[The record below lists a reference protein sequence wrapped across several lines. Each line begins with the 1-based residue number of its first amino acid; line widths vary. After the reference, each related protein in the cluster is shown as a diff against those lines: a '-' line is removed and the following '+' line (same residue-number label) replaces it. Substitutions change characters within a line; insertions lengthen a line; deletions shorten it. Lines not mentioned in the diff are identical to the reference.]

1 MARRDVLGNC
11 PKEIG
16 RERSHRQAGLEGLKP
31 PMRLIDALIFGLT
44 LGGTYALIA
53 LGLNLQYGVA
63 RILNLAYGEM
73 LIAAALGGLVLFTRA
88 GVSPLVALLL
98 LVPVAAAAGA
108 LLYKVA
114 FVPLVRRARSRE
126 ALEGDSIL
134 STFGLLFVIQ
144 GVMLAAFGGN
154 YLSYSFLSIPV
165 EVLGTTVAA
174 NRLLALVV
182 AMVLGAALFVIL
194 TRTRVGTAL
203 RAVAVDPGS
212 APLVAI
218 DVTKIAMLAFA
229 MGTALVAIAGVL
241 ASMFSTFSATM
252 GVLFTMKA
260 LIVVIMGG
268 VGNFVGCV
276 LAALLLGLSESLVST
291 YVDPGLTLAA
301 NYAIFLLVLVFRPS
315 GLFGRAGR

>member
-1 MARRDVLGNC
+1 
-11 PKEIG
+11 
-16 RERSHRQAGLEGLKP
+16 
-31 PMRLIDALIFGLT
+31 MRLIDALIFGLT

-98 LVPVAAAAGA
+98 LVPVATAAGA
-108 LLYKVA
+108 FLYKVA

-182 AMVLGAALFVIL
+182 ALVLGAALFVIL

>member
-1 MARRDVLGNC
+1 
-11 PKEIG
+11 
-16 RERSHRQAGLEGLKP
+16 
-31 PMRLIDALIFGLT
+31 MRLIDTLIFGLT

-73 LIAAALGGLVLFTRA
+73 LIAAALGGLVLFTQA
-88 GVSPLVALLL
+88 GISPLFALLL
-98 LVPVAAAAGA
+98 LVPIAAAAGA

-114 FVPLVRRARSRE
+114 LVPLVRRARCRE
-126 ALEGDSIL
+126 ALEADSIL
-134 STFGLLFVIQ
+134 STFGLLFVVQ
-144 GVMLAAFGGN
+144 GLMLALFSGN
-154 YLSYSFLSIPV
+154 YLSYSFLSIPI

-182 AMVLGAALFVIL
+182 ALVLGGALFLIL

-241 ASMFSTFSATM
+241 VSMFSTFSATM

>member
-1 MARRDVLGNC
+1 
-11 PKEIG
+11 
-16 RERSHRQAGLEGLKP
+16 
-31 PMRLIDALIFGLT
+31 MRLIDALIFGLT
-44 LGGTYALIA
+44 LGGTYALVA

-73 LIAAALGGLVLFTRA
+73 LIAAALGALVLFTRS
-88 GVSPLVALLL
+88 GVSPLVSLIV
-98 LVPVAAAAGA
+98 LVPLAACAGA
-108 LLYKVA
+108 LLYRIA
-114 FVPLVRRARSRE
+114 FLPLVRRARSRD

-134 STFGLLFVIQ
+134 STFGLLFVVQ
-144 GVMLAAFGGN
+144 GVMLAMFGGN
-154 YLSYSFLSIPV
+154 YMSYSYLSVPV
-165 EVLGTTVAA
+165 EVLGTTIAA

-182 AMVLGAALFVIL
+182 ALVLGASLFLLL
-194 TRTRVGTAL
+194 TRTRMGTAL
-203 RAVAVDPGS
+203 RAVAVDPAS

-229 MGTALVAIAGVL
+229 IGTALVAVAGVL
-241 ASMFSTFSATM
+241 VSMFSTFSATM

-276 LAALLLGLSESLVST
+276 FAALLLGLSESFVAT

-315 GLFGRAGR
+315 GLFGRTGR

>member
-1 MARRDVLGNC
+1 
-11 PKEIG
+11 
-16 RERSHRQAGLEGLKP
+16 
-31 PMRLIDALIFGLT
+31 MRLIDTLIFGLT

-73 LIAAALGGLVLFTRA
+73 LIAAALGGLVLFTQV
-88 GVSPLVALLL
+88 GISPLFALLL
-98 LVPVAAAAGA
+98 LVPIAAAAGA

-114 FVPLVRRARSRE
+114 LVPLVRRARSRE
-126 ALEGDSIL
+126 ALEADSIL
-134 STFGLLFVIQ
+134 STFGLLFVVQ
-144 GVMLAAFGGN
+144 GLMLALFSGN
-154 YLSYSFLSIPV
+154 YLSYSFLSIPI

-182 AMVLGAALFVIL
+182 ALVLGGALFLIL

-241 ASMFSTFSATM
+241 VSMFSTFSATM

-276 LAALLLGLSESLVST
+276 LAALLLGLSESIVST

-315 GLFGRAGR
+315 GLFGRSRR

>member
-1 MARRDVLGNC
+1 
-11 PKEIG
+11 
-16 RERSHRQAGLEGLKP
+16 
-31 PMRLIDALIFGLT
+31 MRLIDALIFGLT
-44 LGGTYALIA
+44 LGGTYALVA

-73 LIAAALGGLVLFTRA
+73 LIAAALGALVLFTRS
-88 GVSPLVALLL
+88 GVSPLVSLIV
-98 LVPVAAAAGA
+98 LVPLAACAGA
-108 LLYKVA
+108 LLYRTA
-114 FVPLVRRARSRE
+114 FLPLVRRARSRD

-134 STFGLLFVIQ
+134 STFGLLFVVQ
-144 GVMLAAFGGN
+144 GVMLAMFGGN
-154 YLSYSFLSIPV
+154 YMSYSYLSVPV
-165 EVLGTTVAA
+165 EVLGTTIAA

-182 AMVLGAALFVIL
+182 ALVLGASLFLLL
-194 TRTRVGTAL
+194 TRTRIGTAL
-203 RAVAVDPGS
+203 RAVAVDPAS

-218 DVTKIAMLAFA
+218 DVTKIAMFAFA
-229 MGTALVAIAGVL
+229 IGTALVAVAGVL
-241 ASMFSTFSATM
+241 VSMFSTFSATM

-276 LAALLLGLSESLVST
+276 FAALLLGLSESFVAT

-315 GLFGRAGR
+315 GLFGRTGR

>member
-1 MARRDVLGNC
+1 
-11 PKEIG
+11 
-16 RERSHRQAGLEGLKP
+16 
-31 PMRLIDALIFGLT
+31 MRLLDALLFGLT
-44 LGGTYALIA
+44 LGGTYALVA

-73 LIAAALGGLVLFTRA
+73 MIAAALGGLVLFTRA
-88 GVSPLVALLL
+88 GVSPLISLLL
-98 LVPVAAAAGA
+98 LVPIAAGAGA
-108 LLYKVA
+108 LLYRVA
-114 FVPLVRRARSRE
+114 FVPLVRRARSRD

-144 GVMLAAFGGN
+144 GLMLAIFGGN
-154 YLSYSFLSIPV
+154 YMSYSYLSIPI
-165 EVLGTTVAA
+165 EIFGTTVAA

-182 AMVLGAALFVIL
+182 ALVLGTLLFLLL
-194 TRTRVGTAL
+194 TRTRIGTAL
-203 RAVAVDPGS
+203 RAVAVDPAS

-229 MGTALVAIAGVL
+229 LGTVLVAVAGVL
-241 ASMFSTFSATM
+241 VSMFSTFSATM

-276 LAALLLGLSESLVST
+276 FAALLLGVSESLVSS

-301 NYAIFLLVLVFRPS
+301 NYALFLIVLVFRPS
-315 GLFGRAGR
+315 GLFGRPGR